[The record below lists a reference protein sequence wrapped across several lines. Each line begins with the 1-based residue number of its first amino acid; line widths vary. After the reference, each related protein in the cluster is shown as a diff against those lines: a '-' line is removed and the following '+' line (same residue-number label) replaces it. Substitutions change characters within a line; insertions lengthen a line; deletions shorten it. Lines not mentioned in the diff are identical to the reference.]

1 VVDTGTEEADVNQHD
16 PMVAGRIGEHVADGA
31 DESRIHVGDL
41 IQSSRHTLD
50 TPIER
55 ALETARYS
63 SSPNGLYDESRSLLS
78 V

>member
-1 VVDTGTEEADVNQHD
+1 MVDTGTEEADVNQHD

-41 IQSSRHTLD
+41 IQSSRHTLG

-55 ALETARYS
+55 AFGDSPLLELTER
-63 SSPNGLYDESRSLLS
+63 PLR
-78 V
+78 